1 MYRQLAYFA
10 LCSLII
16 RFKANT
22 GNVDFSDEK
31 KKIKRK
37 RNKVYNK
44 CMNNTLK

>member
-22 GNVDFSDEK
+22 GNVDFPDEK
-31 KKIKRK
+31 K
-37 RNKVYNK
+37 NKK
-44 CMNNTLK
+44 KEE